1 MSSKITPDKL
11 TKTYIKIRAERSAL
25 SAKYKEA
32 DAILIRQQDS
42 IKRALLDHCDRHN
55 TESVRTSE
63 GLFFRSIK
71 TKYYTDDWDLM
82 YEFIRKHNVPEFF
95 DKRLNQT
102 NVKQFLEENP
112 DDVPPSLKIDKEQVI
127 TVRKVKK

>member
-1 MSSKITPDKL
+1 MASEITPDKL
-11 TKTYIKIRAERSAL
+11 TKTYIKIRAKRSAL
-25 SAKYKEA
+25 SAQYKEA
-32 DAILIRQQDS
+32 DAKLIKQQDS

-63 GLFFRSIK
+63 GLFFRSTK

-82 YEFIRKHNVPEFF
+82 YEFIREHNVPEFF
-95 DKRLNQT
+95 DRRLNQT
-102 NVKQFLEENP
+102 NVRQFLEENP
-112 DDVPPSLKIDKEQVI
+112 KDVPPSLKIDKEQVI

>member
-25 SAKYKEA
+25 SAKFKEA
-32 DAILIRQQDS
+32 DAKLIRQQDS

-63 GLFFRSIK
+63 GLFFRSTK

-82 YEFIRKHNVPEFF
+82 YEFIREHNVPEFF
-95 DKRLNQT
+95 DRRLNQT
-102 NVKQFLEENP
+102 NVRQFLEENP
-112 DDVPPSLKIDKEQVI
+112 NDVPPSLKIDKEQVI